1 MAVGT
6 KPTSSKPAKKVSADG
21 TVQTK
26 KKAKSKVPG
35 PPRYATYVQKAFKEF
50 KDTRGKGKYKNLT
63 ISANSLGALDL
74 LIDHALDNF
83 IYNSEKTCAYAQTAK
98 LSKNPKSNST
108 LQSKHVKAAME
119 AALSGRLAQ
128 QTIEFAEK
136 AVTLYHESTR
146 EEEAAEAEAEAPAVM
161 AD

>member
-1 MAVGT
+1 MV
-6 KPTSSKPAKKVSADG
+6 DG
-21 TVQTK
+21 SGKIK

-35 PPRYATYVQKAFKEF
+35 PPSYATYMQKAFRDIKEN
-50 KDTRGKGKYKNLT
+50 RGKGKYKNLT

-74 LIDHALDNF
+74 LIDHALDNI

-98 LSKNPKSNST
+98 TSKNPKSNST

-119 AALSGRLAQ
+119 AALSGRLTQ
-128 QTIEFAEK
+128 LTIEFAEK
-136 AVTLYHESTR
+136 AVANYHDSVQ
-146 EEEAAEAEAEAPAVM
+146 AEQAEGEAEAPAPAEPVT